1 MDYYR
6 MGYRTY
12 LGTSLSMRKTTN
24 ALVYLLLIGS
34 AGIAVLSQ
42 NWSNLFVISIAIILS
57 LVPYI
62 LRKKYDIKLSKR
74 LSAGILLFLFSTILL
89 GEVNHFY
96 EKFTWWDT
104 VLHFTAGLGLTVF
117 GFVILHEI
125 YSNSQ
130 LRSTPKMT
138 AFFAFCFTGMMAGV
152 WEIFEFS
159 VDTFVKSANMQPSNA
174 DTMQD
179 LIVALMAAVIVC
191 YFGFR
196 HLKYRERNLTGQM
209 VESTKINRQ

>member
-1 MDYYR
+1 
-6 MGYRTY
+6 
-12 LGTSLSMRKTTN
+12 MRKTTS
-24 ALVYLLLIGS
+24 ALVFLLLFGS
-34 AGIAVLSQ
+34 AVIAVLSK
-42 NWSNLFVISIAIILS
+42 NWSNLFVIGVAIVLS
-57 LVPYI
+57 LVPYF
-62 LRKKYDIKLSKR
+62 LHKKYDIRISKR
-74 LSAGILLFLFSTILL
+74 LNFGILLFLFSTILL
-89 GEVNHFY
+89 GEVNYFY
-96 EKFTWWDT
+96 EKFNWWDT
-104 VLHFTAGLGLTVF
+104 VLHFTAGLGLTIF

-125 YSNSQ
+125 YSTNQ

-159 VDTFVKSANMQPSNA
+159 VDTFVKSANMQPSNT

-179 LIVALMAAVIVC
+179 LIVALMAAVIVS